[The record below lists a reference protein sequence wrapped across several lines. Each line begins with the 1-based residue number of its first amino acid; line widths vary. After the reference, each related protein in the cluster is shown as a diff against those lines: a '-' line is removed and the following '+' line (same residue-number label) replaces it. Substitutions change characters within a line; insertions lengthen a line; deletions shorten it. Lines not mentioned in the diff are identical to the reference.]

1 MAVLSDDDRAAVT
14 ALFELQSS
22 VIWEPISIL
31 SEDVRAAVNALDQ
44 KFHDD
49 AVEWNN
55 ALPANAK
62 AGMTTEQKAR
72 LMSLILEKRYII
84 QN

>member
-1 MAVLSDDDRAAVT
+1 MAVLSDADRAAVT

-22 VIWEPISIL
+22 VVWDPITIGSQDL
-31 SEDVRAAVNALDQ
+31 RAAVNALDQ

-55 ALPANAK
+55 ALPAEAK
-62 AGMTTEQKAR
+62 AGMSTEQKAR
-72 LMSLILEKRYII
+72 LMKLIIDKRYIV